1 MESAQDKDNELL
13 EKIIV
18 CVMYDLLGYRNLVKP
33 DNMSVT
39 EKIKFTKQTNRLYDA
54 CMIMP
59 DAYNYINERYS
70 DINSRKHKIK

>member
-1 MESAQDKDNELL
+1 MEVSNDKDNELF

-39 EKIKFTKQTNRLYDA
+39 ERIKFIKQSNRLYDA
-54 CMIMP
+54 CMLMP
-59 DAYNYINERYS
+59 EAYTYINERYN

>member
-1 MESAQDKDNELL
+1 MEVAQDKDNELL

-18 CVMYDLLGYRNLVKP
+18 CVMYDLLGYRQLVKP

-39 EKIKFTKQTNRLYDA
+39 ERLKFTKQTNRLYDA

-59 DAYNYINERYS
+59 EACNYINERYS